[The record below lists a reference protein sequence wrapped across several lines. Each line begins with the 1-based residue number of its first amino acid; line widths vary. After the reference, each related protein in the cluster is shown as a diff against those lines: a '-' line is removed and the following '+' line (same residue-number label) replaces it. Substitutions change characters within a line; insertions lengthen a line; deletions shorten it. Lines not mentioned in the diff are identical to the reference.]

1 MGDRFGYLRLA
12 PWRRA
17 PLLLLRRPAV
27 AVAIAVSAAVLGIAA
42 AATPL
47 FLSSAGNATLHLE
60 LSQGCQYA
68 AGGTVGVTQRLVP
81 VALDPSYGGPARPGT
96 ADPAGY
102 YRQRDRIA
110 RDVLGGVRGTEATVA
125 TIAPNGHVD
134 VAPVGHPPTNSDST
148 GAVLLARDGFQRH
161 IEVLSRASG
170 PAARGG
176 VWVPADF
183 ARALGVRPGDR
194 VNLSSF
200 VQGSNGVASQT
211 SAAGTVV
218 AGTYR
223 DLLTSPRVPYWCS
236 QATTVYAEGH
246 DPFSNAPIY
255 PVLLMDDA
263 TLLRLGQPLGLFAF
277 ETWEA
282 PVVEAGLTVHRAAAV
297 GAALD
302 GVPSRLFAHSLYFSD
317 QYPVQATYRTDLPSM
332 AKRAAFVRE
341 SVSSTVLPI
350 ALAGVGVALLVV
362 AAAASY
368 WVDRRRGEVDL
379 LISRGVGPLGLAAK
393 ATLEMLP
400 ATVLGLL
407 GGWGLAILLVRGVGP
422 SPLLDAGAPW
432 TALLRV
438 VPALAAAILVLALVA
453 GVRTRAVAEKV
464 RGSRR
469 SRWLLVPWE
478 LLVVGG
484 AAALLVVLVRRGT
497 EVDNFSFGSV
507 ARVDPV
513 LLAFPLLFL
522 LGAVVLV
529 ARLFEPPLR
538 RLGRGGGRLR
548 PPSYLA
554 SRRVAGAPL
563 VSLLLIAATA
573 LPVGVLAYGSTIT
586 SSMRLTLDAK
596 THLFV
601 GSDLKVQLP
610 YDAKVPASLRHDV
623 TEVRYLDDRLLDGTE
638 VDILGVDPATF
649 PRQAYW
655 RGAFADRSL
664 PDLMRLLSGP
674 EVGGRPP
681 VVVARGSSGHSFAT
695 GDATL
700 GLQGEAADSGTKQ
713 VPVRVVAAVRDF
725 PGEAHDRPLVV
736 MDKTRLER
744 VSTLGFRQLWAAGDA
759 DRSAAL
765 IAGHGVQATFP
776 VRASSVLDA
785 STYLPVTYT
794 FELLQALAYLTGAV
808 ALGGLL
814 LYVESRTRARRVA
827 YVFVRRM
834 GLSRLG
840 HFRSV
845 VAEIGGLLLL
855 GLAVGLGLAA
865 AAAYGAYRTLD
876 VAPDLPPGP
885 LIETPWGRLGL
896 LALAVGL
903 IAVLVSAYA
912 QHAADRTRPAE
923 VLRDPG

>member
-1 MGDRFGYLRLA
+1 MGDRLGYLRLA

-17 PLLLLRRPAV
+17 PLLLFRRPAV
-27 AVAIAVSAAVLGIAA
+27 AIAIAVSAAVLGIAA

-60 LSQGCQYA
+60 LAQGCQYA
-68 AGGTVGVTQRLVP
+68 AGGTVGATQQLAPGVP
-81 VALDPSYGGPARPGT
+81 DPNTGPARPGT
-96 ADPAGY
+96 ADPARY
-102 YRQRDRIA
+102 YAQRDRIA
-110 RDVLGGVRGTEATVA
+110 RDVLGSVPGITGVVA
-125 TIAPNGHVD
+125 GMAPNGHVD
-134 VAPVGHPPTNSDST
+134 VTPVGHPPANANST
-148 GAVLLARDGFQRH
+148 GAVLLSRDGFRQH
-161 IEVLSRASG
+161 IRVLSRASG
-170 PAARGG
+170 SAARDG
-176 VWVPADF
+176 VWVPGDF
-183 ARALGVRPGDR
+183 ARQLGVRPGDPLE
-194 VNLSSF
+194 LSSF

-211 SAAGTVV
+211 STASTVV

-236 QATTVYAEGH
+236 QARTVYAEGH
-246 DPFSNAPIY
+246 DPFSSAPIY
-255 PVLLMDDA
+255 PVLLMDNA
-263 TLLRLGQPLGLFAF
+263 TLVRLGHPLGLFAY

-282 PVVEAGLTVHRAAAV
+282 PVAGGGLTVQHATAV
-297 GAALD
+297 GAALN
-302 GVPSRLFAHSLYFSD
+302 GVPARLFEHSLYFSAE
-317 QYPVQATYRTDLPSM
+317 YPVAATYRTDLPSM
-332 AKRAAFVRE
+332 AERAAFVRE

-379 LISRGVGPLGLAAK
+379 LISRGVGPAGLAAK

-400 ATVLGLL
+400 ATVIGLL
-407 GGWGLAILLVRGVGP
+407 GGWGLAILLVRAVGP

-438 VPALAAAILVLALVA
+438 LPALVAAVLVLAVVTGA
-453 GVRTRAVAEKV
+453 RTRAVAEKV
-464 RGSRR
+464 RGARR

-478 LLVVGG
+478 LLAVGA

-497 EVDNFSFGSV
+497 QVDSFSFGSV

-538 RLGRGGGRLR
+538 RIGRGGRRLR
-548 PPSYLA
+548 PPAYLA

-586 SSMRLTLDAK
+586 SSMRLTLAAK

-610 YDAKVPASLRHDV
+610 YDAKVPASLGRDV

-638 VDILGVDPATF
+638 VDIIGVDPATF

-655 RGAFADRSL
+655 RSAFADRSL

-674 EVGGRPP
+674 EVDGRPP
-681 VVVARGSSGHSFAT
+681 VLVARGSSGRSFAT

-713 VPVRVVAAVRDF
+713 VPVRVVASTRDF

-736 MDKTRLER
+736 MDKARLAPI
-744 VSTLGFRQLWAAGDA
+744 STLGFRQLWAAGDA

-765 IAGHGVQATFP
+765 IASHGVQATFP

-865 AAAYGAYRTLD
+865 AASFGAYRTLD

-885 LIETPWGRLGL
+885 LIETPWVRLGL
-896 LALAVGL
+896 LALAVAV

-912 QHAADRTRPAE
+912 QHAADRSRPAE